1 MRSLWLIGFLS
12 TAWAIL
18 DQQVVF
24 SNLAL
29 ANHLERTST
38 CVVGWLADDDSSV
51 VLCTLS
57 RSDRVEVS
65 SRLEVAEDRLI
76 KPLRLSGEEGTPST
90 LASPRMALAVAGW
103 RADRV
108 FLQKKAQ
115 SFITE
120 HMGSLKTPPKFG
132 HTSSQ
137 IADWLHD
144 FCRNPGTRPLVVS
157 CLAAGV
163 GRDVGSAQLCQI
175 GNDGSLSHVRVGVSW
190 PVSDLSFA
198 STSASS
204 SSSKSN
210 SNPSSEAAPSTD
222 SSSTSSSGEQR
233 DELKALLKTVLKLQT
248 IHTHT
253 QTHTQTQTQSPDSPY
268 IQQIKDSLKG
278 TAWPHVR
285 EILVLSVNS
294 PPSPFAAVAEK

>member
-1 MRSLWLIGFLS
+1 MRSFWLIGFLS

-198 STSASS
+198 SSSASS

-210 SNPSSEAAPSTD
+210 PSSEAATSTD

-248 IHTHT
+248 IHT
-253 QTHTQTQTQSPDSPY
+253 QTQTQSPDSPY

-285 EILVLSVNS
+285 DILVLSVHS
-294 PPSPFAAVAEK
+294 PPSPIAVAEK